1 MRTFRIVLWTL
12 VVVAAIGATGLF
24 AYSISQKSKGEN
36 TLLGGPGGGQFALV
50 DQRGNPA
57 DNSVFLGKPSLLF
70 FGYTHCPDACP
81 TTMAETKVAFAELGE
96 KAADV
101 QVIMISIDPERDTPE
116 ALAAYVQQFDPRFL
130 GGTATLDEVTAL
142 ASAYGVFFEKH
153 EGSVATGYLIDHS
166 AQMLVVDRQGY
177 TRMIFPYG
185 LRGEDMATDLRYLL
199 SL

>member
-1 MRTFRIVLWTL
+1 MKRTW
-12 VVVAAIGATGLF
+12 
-24 AYSISQKSKGEN
+24 
-36 TLLGGPGGGQFALV
+36 LLGGGVLLALLIVAFLVFRWLRPPELHGLLLDLEQPAADFTITGAGGQPIRLSDYRGKLV
-50 DQRGNPA
+50 
-57 DNSVFLGKPSLLF
+57 LLY

-81 TTMAETKVAFAELGE
+81 TTMAETKVAFAELGA

-101 QVIMISIDPERDTPE
+101 QVIMISIDPKRDTPE

-153 EGSVATGYLIDHS
+153 AGSVATGYLIDHS

>member
-1 MRTFRIVLWTL
+1 MKQSWLKWIVPAILLLIAAVVAFRWLRPPELHGLLLDLEQPAAEFTITGAGGKPIRLSDYRGKIVLL
-12 VVVAAIGATGLF
+12 
-24 AYSISQKSKGEN
+24 Y
-36 TLLGGPGGGQFALV
+36 
-50 DQRGNPA
+50 
-57 DNSVFLGKPSLLF
+57 

-81 TTMAETKVAFAELGE
+81 TTMAETKVAFAQLGE

-101 QVIMISIDPERDTPE
+101 QVIMISVDPERDTPE
-116 ALAAYVQQFDPRFL
+116 ALATYVQQFDPRFL

-142 ASAYGVFFEKH
+142 ASAYGVFFQKH
-153 EGSVATGYLIDHS
+153 EGSAATGYLIDHS